1 MAVDEYVTEQDYAFD
16 DTGFIE
22 GLFWNQIQ
30 NLTKR
35 TMK

>member
-1 MAVDEYVTEQDYAFD
+1 MVVDEYVTEQNYVFD

-35 TMK
+35 TAR